1 MNKTKILNKKHL
13 FVGVLSIVLLAL
25 VCVFM
30 SACSNG
36 KTKLENTYYASTQD
50 LSNENATISNDY
62 TLKYYTNGFFEL
74 EVKTEEEE
82 TTAVSTTKITGYL
95 NFDENGKLKSGSIA
109 SMSGSETA
117 LGQNIPVAEMSDF
130 GGINAA
136 IDLLNMTFN
145 SGSYDIRKVDGG
157 IYFKEFFV
165 YNEMILQTK
174 NKSLK
179 AGDVVCYLTQE
190 DGLDPR
196 AYYGYNF
203 DGDFYFAQTADYN
216 LATKEGLNKF
226 VGAIKFEVNAKVVGD
241 DLVSVENKSYE
252 ITEISGVDL
261 NKLGKQTA
269 TVKFK
274 DNEDTDNNKEFS
286 QKFVFNIVENENYFP
301 ENLPVLVSYC
311 FDGDSPFDDF
321 VTIEKGSE
329 FGKDGA
335 IEVGYF
341 DEESP
346 RDTPIWDSIN
356 NKLADGF
363 TIAGY
368 NKNKIGWQTVTISYY
383 GVSCKVL
390 VFVWDDTN
398 KTTALRVVNESSSQ
412 IKIIKNETDE
422 TFTYD
427 TDSVALLIVQANGQ
441 TRAVEKSAISFDF
454 NSDLSVYY
462 NGDVKVVV
470 ATCTID
476 GKTFKVKV
484 PAGQA
489 SA

>member
-25 VCVFM
+25 VCIFM

-36 KTKLENTYYASTQD
+36 KAKLENTYYASTQD
-50 LSNENATISNDY
+50 FSSGATISENY

-74 EVKTEEEE
+74 EVKSEEAD
-82 TTAVSTTKITGYL
+82 TTGVSTAKITGYL

-109 SMSGSETA
+109 SMSGSETV
-117 LGQNIPVAEMSDF
+117 LGQNVPAAETSNS
-130 GGINAA
+130 GLINYM
-136 IDLLNMTFN
+136 IDSCNTAFN
-145 SGSYDIRKVDGG
+145 SGSVDIRKVDGG
-157 IYFKEFFV
+157 IYFKDFL
-165 YNEMILQTK
+165 YDEMILQTK

-190 DGLDPR
+190 DTLKTR

-216 LATKEGLNKF
+216 LATKEGLAAF
-226 VGAIKFEVNAKVVGD
+226 VYATDFAVTAKVVGD
-241 DLVSVENKSYE
+241 DLVSVEDKTYT

-261 NKLGKQTA
+261 NKPGKQTA

-274 DNEDTDNNKEFS
+274 DADDKEFS
-286 QKFVFNIVENENYFP
+286 QKFVFNIVQDKNYFP
-301 ENLPVLVSYC
+301 ENLPILVNYC
-311 FDGDSPFDDF
+311 FDDALFDDF

-335 IEVGYF
+335 IDVIYSVG
-341 DEESP
+341 DKSTE
-346 RDTPIWDSIN
+346 TPIWDSIN

-398 KTTALRVVNESSSQ
+398 KTTALQVVNDVTSRIEITKST
-412 IKIIKNETDE
+412 TDE
-422 TFTYD
+422 TYSAN
-427 TDSVALLIVQANGQ
+427 TDNVNLLIVQANGE

-454 NSDLSVYY
+454 NSDLSVY
-462 NGDVKVVV
+462 NKGEVQVVV
-470 ATCTID
+470 ATCTVE

-484 PAGQA
+484 PAGSMA
-489 SA
+489 